1 LSPFGIRQT
10 HPSRAAVVLAN
21 VLPTTRT
28 VWIEHY
34 EDGAR
39 GTPQDRATF
48 DLLTGSGGDPGPV
61 LRAGVWKVELGSPS
75 WKALDRATVETLVGA
90 RVD

>member
-1 LSPFGIRQT
+1 VA
-10 HPSRAAVVLAN
+10 SRAAVVLAN

-39 GTPQDRATF
+39 GTPQDTRDA
-48 DLLTGSGGDPGPV
+48 LE
-61 LRAGVWKVELGSPS
+61 LRAFGAEDAGGEVTGLERYEVVSSEAW
-75 WKALDRATVETLVGA
+75 RAQP
-90 RVD
+90 